1 MRRLKLLFLLSAFLS
16 AGVMLCASCGD
27 DDDSGSPEFTQHY
40 IVTFDTDG
48 GSAVDVQ
55 AVVHDKNASKPD
67 DPKKAGYE
75 FLGWYCNDAE
85 FDFSTSITQN
95 ITLKARWKVQYDD
108 VIPAVFSVS
117 NDKKVMFS
125 KGNLQYQTSTK
136 TWRFAEHQYDYCFDQ
151 YGMVK
156 DFWIDLFGWGKWL
169 EGQNPVEKDPDPSK
183 YQDGIVEGSLKG
195 ESAIGKGWNI
205 LSSDEWKYL
214 TGIGNK
220 MRPNALVLRNYVTI
234 KGVPCLAIL
243 PDDCNPAKINWDN
256 WQSLESAGAVFLPA
270 AGSRRDAEVGG
281 IANYGFYWSR
291 RPEGDKDAYYLTF
304 NPESYNVLYA
314 SRYFGLSVRLVREF
328 WD

>member
-1 MRRLKLLFLLSAFLS
+1 MKRLRFLFLLSVFLS

-27 DDDSGSPEFTQHY
+27 DDDETIDNFVPYNQ
-40 IVTFDTDG
+40 VTFDSDG
-48 GSAVDVQ
+48 GTELGYVMVEPHGT
-55 AVVHDKNASKPD
+55 VKKPD

-169 EGQNPVEKDPDPSK
+169 EGQNPVEKDPDPAK
-183 YQDGIVEGSLKG
+183 YKDGIVEGSLKG

-291 RPEGDKDAYYLTF
+291 SPEGDKDAYYLTF

-314 SRYFGLSVRLVREF
+314 YRYYGMSVRLVREF